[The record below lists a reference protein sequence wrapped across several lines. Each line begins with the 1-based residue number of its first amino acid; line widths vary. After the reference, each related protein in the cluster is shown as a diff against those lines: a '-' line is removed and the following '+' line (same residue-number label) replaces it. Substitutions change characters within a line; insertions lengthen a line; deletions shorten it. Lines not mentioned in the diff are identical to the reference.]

1 MKTILIDIDSLRPDH
16 LGCYGYFKE
25 TSPEIDS
32 LAEDSLVFEKAYTC
46 ASPSLPSRAAVFSG
60 RYPESN
66 GVVTHGPQGQ
76 EMNSPY
82 NWSYERKEEWEGDL
96 RNWWNLPE
104 LLFHNEINCCAVS
117 SFGRYPVPWLF
128 RTWTEFI
135 QPRSSMENGTHATV
149 DGEKVREKAL
159 NWLEDNKEEDF
170 FLYVQFWDP
179 HVPCLRSEEEITEV
193 SDELPEYLEEADFES
208 EGSRSA
214 EKKGIEDSEDL
225 REMVQRYDAEIRH
238 VDRQISELID
248 FLKQKGL
255 YEETNVILTGD
266 HGEEF
271 GENGVF
277 REHWSSFEGTQRIPL
292 IAKLSD
298 KEPARIKKKVSNIDI
313 APTVADLY
321 GLEKPEKWDG
331 KPIKERLEDSNW
343 ERTLL
348 TMHGLYTA
356 QRALITGRF
365 KYVKTLHPG
374 IRPEMEEEMLFNL
387 EEDPYRQRDI
397 SGHREDLLTDF
408 RELMDE
414 MVEERIDGDDPV
426 SGLADEGPY
435 GWKWNRG

>member
-32 LAEDSLVFEKAYTC
+32 LAEDSLVFENAYTC
-46 ASPSLPSRAAVFSG
+46 ASPSLPSRAGVFSG

-66 GVVTHGPQGQ
+66 EVVTHGPEGQ

-82 NWSYERKEEWEGDL
+82 NWSYGRKKEWDGDL
-96 RNWWNLPE
+96 KNWWNLPE

-128 RTWTEFI
+128 RTWDEFI

-149 DGEKVREKAL
+149 DGKKVREKAL
-159 NWLEDNKEEDF
+159 NWLEDNLEEGF

-179 HVPCLRSEEEITEV
+179 HIPCMRSEEEIEEI
-193 SDELPEYLEEADFES
+193 SSELPEYLEEADFES
-208 EGSRSA
+208 EGPRSA
-214 EKKGIEDSEDL
+214 EKKDLEDRDDL
-225 REMVQRYDAEIRH
+225 KETVQGYDAEIRH
-238 VDRQISELID
+238 VDTQIGKIMD
-248 FLKQKGL
+248 FLKEKGL

-271 GENGVF
+271 GEHGVF

-292 IAKLSD
+292 IAKLQD
-298 KEPARIKKKVSNIDI
+298 EEPGRVEEKVSNIDI

-321 GLEKPEKWDG
+321 GLEKPEKWVG
-331 KPIKERLEDSNW
+331 KSIKERLENSNW
-343 ERTLL
+343 EKTLL

-356 QRALITGRF
+356 QRALITDRY

-374 IRPEMEEEMLFNL
+374 IRPELDEEMLFDL
-387 EEDPYRQRDI
+387 EKDPHEQEDISDSKKGLKQDLKRLMKEKVEERVREEDP
-397 SGHREDLLTDF
+397 
-408 RELMDE
+408 
-414 MVEERIDGDDPV
+414 V
-426 SGLADEGPY
+426 SSLAVEGPY
-435 GWKWNRG
+435 GWKWNKG